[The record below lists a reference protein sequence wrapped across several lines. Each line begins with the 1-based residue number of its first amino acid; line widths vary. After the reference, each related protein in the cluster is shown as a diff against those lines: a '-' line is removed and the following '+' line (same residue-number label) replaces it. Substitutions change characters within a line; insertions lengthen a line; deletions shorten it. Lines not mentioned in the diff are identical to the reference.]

1 MRKFSEPEILALAA
15 KWRARAKKFMHEASD
30 AADRS
35 RMSSLVGMASSMK
48 HAADELLFEAGID
61 PNVLP
66 LPVNPLLDQERRA
79 ADEMLEKNA
88 RTERGAS

>member
-15 KWRARAKKFMHEASD
+15 KWRARARKFMREASD
-30 AADRS
+30 ADDRS

-48 HAADELLFEAGID
+48 HAADDLLFEAGID

-66 LPVNPLLDQERRA
+66 LPVNPLVDREQRA
-79 ADEMLEKNA
+79 ADERLNPGPK
-88 RTERGAS
+88 ERQP